1 MLVVPFTAR
10 HLEEEDSDGDY
21 IVTTT
26 TLEVATIHTHQI
38 KTIGGEWGGEEENW
52 IQQSQLEMFIPISL
66 ISLDGC
72 VWIQWTRGGISE
84 YIISIIL
91 IMVSMYNILLIYL
104 SPTLITL
111 QSECDHLFWSLCAT
125 HAELSKGSRPA
136 YHRWTYSNVQME
148 EPCDSAIIHIMEVIN
163 NH

>member
-10 HLEEEDSDGDY
+10 HLEEEDSHGDY
-21 IVTTT
+21 SDYNNVRSS
-26 TLEVATIHTHQI
+26 HNPHSSDQDHR
-38 KTIGGEWGGEEENW
+38 GWMRGEEENW
-52 IQQSQLEMFIPISL
+52 IQQSQLKMFIPISL

-72 VWIQWTRGGISE
+72 VWIQLGPVQWTSGGISE

-91 IMVSMYNILLIYL
+91 IMVSVYNILLIYL

-125 HAELSKGSRPA
+125 HAELSKGSRMCKWKN
-136 YHRWTYSNVQME
+136 R
-148 EPCDSAIIHIMEVIN
+148 VILQLFI
-163 NH
+163 